1 MDYYIPPEQP
11 EADFLKIQSPEDLR
25 ICDPACGSGH
35 MLVYAFDL
43 LYAIY
48 EEAGYAPSDIPTLIL
63 TRNLYG
69 IEIDERAGALAAFA
83 LTMKAREKQRRFF
96 RNPVAPQVC
105 VLENIEVSE
114 DELAGYMAAIGRNLF
129 TFNLSTLLHQFKD
142 AKNFGSLI
150 RPAVT
155 DVRDLLDILR
165 EKNVAGQMFL
175 QQTHQKV
182 LKALAQADYLSPK
195 YHVVVANPPYMGG
208 RNMNTDLKDFAQ
220 ARIQRYQIRPVR
232 HVYRARI

>member
-1 MDYYIPPEQP
+1 
-11 EADFLKIQSPEDLR
+11 
-25 ICDPACGSGH
+25 
-35 MLVYAFDL
+35 
-43 LYAIY
+43 
-48 EEAGYAPSDIPTLIL
+48 
-63 TRNLYG
+63 
-69 IEIDERAGALAAFA
+69 
-83 LTMKAREKQRRFF
+83 MKAREKQRRFF

-142 AKNFGSLI
+142 AKHFGSLI

-155 DVRDLLDILR
+155 DVSDLLDILR

-182 LKALAQADYLSPK
+182 LKALVQADYLSPK

-208 RNMNTDLKDFAQ
+208 RNMATELRDFAQ
-220 ARIQRYQIRPVR
+220 AEYSDSKTDLLRLQFEFELGSNGILLV
-232 HVYRARI
+232 